1 MKKAFKTLSLVA
13 MMMGAATAVQAA
25 GDVEAGKG
33 KAAVCAGC
41 HGADGNS
48 MIANFPKLAGQ
59 SARYTMKQ
67 LADIKSGARSVPE
80 MAGIVGSMSE
90 QDFADLAAYYETLTA
105 KVGKANPDL
114 VELGQKIYRAGNA
127 DSGVA
132 ACAACHGATGKG
144 MPSAGYPVLAGQHA
158 TYLENQLKAFRAAGR
173 EDETGKRREN
183 DGESKMMRGT
193 AARLSDAEIK
203 AVSSYI
209 NGLY

>member
-25 GDVEAGKG
+25 GDAEAGKG

-48 MIANFPKLAGQ
+48 MIANFPKIAGQ
-59 SARYTMKQ
+59 SARYTIKQ
-67 LADIKSGARSVPE
+67 LADIKSGARPVPE
-80 MAGIVGSMSE
+80 MAGIVSTMSD
-90 QDFADLAAYYETLTA
+90 QDFADLAAFYEKLTP

-132 ACAACHGATGKG
+132 ACAACHGATGQG
-144 MPSAGYPVLAGQHA
+144 MPAAGYPALSGQHA
-158 TYLENQLKAFRAAGR
+158 AYTEKQLKAFRAAGR
-173 EDETGKRREN
+173 EDEAGARREN